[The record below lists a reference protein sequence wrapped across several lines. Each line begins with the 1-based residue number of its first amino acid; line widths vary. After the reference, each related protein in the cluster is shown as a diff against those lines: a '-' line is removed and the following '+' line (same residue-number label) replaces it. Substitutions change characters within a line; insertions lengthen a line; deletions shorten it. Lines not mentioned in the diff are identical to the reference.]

1 MVNDWPIPY
10 QALKMIRMFKEI
22 VSRRNLLWELVRK
35 DLKLRYARLGLGF
48 LWAFL
53 SPLVTVTIFYFV
65 FSFILKIKIQEAP
78 FVLYLMS
85 AIFPWGVLQDSVNG
99 SVDSLI
105 SSKNLL
111 RESSFPHYF
120 IPLSKVLANTINF
133 LPALAIVI
141 VASFFALRGN
151 SEFLIFL
158 PVVVVVHLILT
169 FGLALIFSIIYLRFR
184 DVKHIVELTLT
195 LIFYMTPV
203 VYSVY
208 MVKEILPKPFFWLYM
223 YNPFVG
229 LLIFY
234 RVVLLKGYYNFIYK
248 DVGLQ
253 IFFFVPL
260 IFSLLILYLAV
271 KLYERSKGYINDY
284 LSY

>member
-1 MVNDWPIPY
+1 
-10 QALKMIRMFKEI
+10 MIGIFKEI
-22 VSRRNLLWELVRK
+22 VSRRNLLWELVIK

-65 FSFILKIKIQEAP
+65 FSFLLKIKIQEAP
-78 FVLYLMS
+78 FFLYLMS

-105 SSKNLL
+105 SNKNLL
-111 RESSFPHYF
+111 RESRFPHYF

-133 LPALAIVI
+133 LPALVIVI
-141 VASFFALRGN
+141 VASFFALRGS

-158 PVVVVVHLILT
+158 PVVAVVHLILT

-184 DVKHIVELTLT
+184 DVKHIVELALT

-203 VYSVY
+203 FYSIY
-208 MVKEILPKPFFWLYM
+208 LVKETLPKYLFGLYI

-234 RVVLLKGYYNFIYK
+234 RIVILKGYYSFIYK
-248 DVGLQ
+248 DAGLLV
-253 IFFFVPL
+253 FFFVPV
-260 IFSLLILYLAV
+260 IFSVVILYAAL
-271 KLYERSKGYINDY
+271 LFYEKNKGYINDY

>member
-1 MVNDWPIPY
+1 
-10 QALKMIRMFKEI
+10 MIGIFREV
-22 VSRRNLLWELVRK
+22 VSRRNLLWELVLK

-65 FSFILKIKIQEAP
+65 FSFLLKIKIKEAP

-105 SSKNLL
+105 SNKNLL
-111 RESSFPHYF
+111 REAHFPHYF
-120 IPLSKVLANTINF
+120 VPLSKVLANAVNF
-133 LPALAIVI
+133 LPALVIVI
-141 VASFFALRGN
+141 VVSLFVMKGISDFI
-151 SEFLIFL
+151 IFL
-158 PVVVVVHLILT
+158 PLVLVIHLILA
-169 FGLALIFSIIYLRFR
+169 FSLALFFSIIYLRFR
-184 DVKHIVELTLT
+184 DIKHIVEHALML
-195 LIFYMTPV
+195 LFYMTPV
-203 VYSVY
+203 FYSIY
-208 MVKEILPKPFFWLYM
+208 MVKETLPKPLFWLYM

-234 RVVLLKGYYNFIYK
+234 RIVILKGYYGFVYN

-253 IFFFVPL
+253 IFFVLPI
-260 IFSLLILYLAV
+260 IFSLLILYVAM
-271 KLYERSKGYINDY
+271 KFYEKRKGEINDY